1 MHIYLG
7 RAWASP
13 TIARSMNALWSCLNG
28 QLVYSLV
35 YIMLNRKPISNSCLL
50 RLAFLMIII
59 WLVYN
64 IYTYI
69 YYYVV
74 GQGDSSDSVT
84 IVIVSVTISIMRAI
98 AENYYRESG
107 YRHVHLTLSCLNIP
121 KTTWKKKHAENGKEY
136 FWWHIDHDKEL
147 KVFLLEGSKSG
158 VWE

>member
-74 GQGDSSDSVT
+74 GQGDSVT

-121 KTTWKKKHAENGKEY
+121 KTTWKKNMQKMARNISDDISIMTKSWRFFCWRALRVVY
-136 FWWHIDHDKEL
+136 
-147 KVFLLEGSKSG
+147 GSS
-158 VWE
+158 